1 MAQISSTVSTM
12 KGSCISAALLTYEE
26 VALSLLFCCNPNFG
40 ETTLS
45 RSRWLASQGP
55 VKKPSSTSFACHS
68 FMSCSRSPENTVAA
82 MERSVKRLCHGPQK
96 ILVKLRCTHPC
107 WKKHLTRKPPTYW
120 KASGHLCRHLC
131 IRVRNLFQESFEK
144 DRAFAIQYAPDM
156 WVHQPSA
163 VGFGFF
169 QVGAHGH
176 ELLGK

>member
-1 MAQISSTVSTM
+1 MRQHSHGRGGWRP
-12 KGSCISAALLTYEE
+12 KG
-26 VALSLLFCCNPNFG
+26 
-40 ETTLS
+40 LS
-45 RSRWLASQGP
+45 RSPLPPPLPATVSCHAHGRQKTLWRRWSALLKDFAMDL
-55 VKKPSSTSFACHS
+55 KKFSSNSGARTRA
-68 FMSCSRSPENTVAA
+68 
-82 MERSVKRLCHGPQK
+82 G
-96 ILVKLRCTHPC
+96 
-107 WKKHLTRKPPTYW
+107 KKHLTRKPPTYW